1 MSSEFLAPGRCG
13 SPASF
18 VRPHVLP
25 QRGVDAALV
34 ALARSAKELDDIRV
48 EAQGDL
54 LLVRL
59 GEQFG
64 DSEQPGSELAGSGVC
79 GLRNSQMRVG
89 LDWHRKRLG
98 VRFRRDGCAGMRAA
112 RISRKRVS

>member
-13 SPASF
+13 SPARF
-18 VRPHVLP
+18 VRSHVLAKS
-25 QRGVDAALV
+25 GVDAALV

-64 DSEQPGSELAGSGVC
+64 DSEQPGPKSARTGVC
-79 GLRNSQMRVG
+79 GLRSSQMRVG
-89 LDWHRKRLG
+89 LIQRKRLG
-98 VRFRRDGCAGMRAA
+98 GGFRPDGGTG
-112 RISRKRVS
+112 